1 MGTNPKRTVTV
12 QMVPQLAVVDTLGNK
27 ESNANWA
34 KETNLKPHCPE
45 PILSSPDHEQ
55 DTASMDTDNASKSDG
70 IVNTVVSDNPA
81 IGSQEE
87 AVVRDKQHLPDL
99 SFKGKDANAN
109 MAELSK
115 VDKQNKDCTA
125 KATDEVQMQNSLD
138 KSVSSQNGNTV
149 ISNADLSTH
158 DDTGFISSPPK
169 QNLETPHQA
178 NSETTAK
185 TSSQEPNAAS
195 QVASSVL
202 SSTTQNK
209 LANEPSHRTAAME
222 GPTPG
227 PDCKRYTEAST
238 MTSEPP
244 PTPSKQ
250 RHDIEVQ
257 AVAHTCTRGVCTSP
271 SLLPFAQRPS
281 IDAGVDTRHDDVPDS
296 DMLTVEAEV
305 SPRQNGNLGA
315 KPKDGSVNLCNTQ
328 PVYQI
333 NIEHSKPKVAEPHVG
348 NQKEPTAEA
357 PISKSVVSQESVK
370 VNAQSTSADTS
381 KTEASTSKEASKEES
396 KDKND
401 EDDTQKDKGV
411 QDVVWDEQGM
421 TWEVYGAS
429 VDPESL
435 GFAIQSHLQC
445 KIKEQERKLIAQV
458 SIRKSIS
465 DSPQR
470 RKNKRRQGNFF
481 RSMFQNVRR
490 PNCCSRA
497 TPSSVLD

>member
-12 QMVPQLAVVDTLGNK
+12 QMVPQLAAVDTLGNK

-34 KETNLKPHCPE
+34 KETNLKSHSPE
-45 PILSSPDHEQ
+45 PILSSPDHKP
-55 DTASMDTDNASKSDG
+55 DTQSMDTAPKSDG
-70 IVNTVVSDNPA
+70 TVSAVVSDKPA
-81 IGSQEE
+81 FGSQGE
-87 AVVRDKQHLPDL
+87 AVVSAKQHLSDL
-99 SFKGKDANAN
+99 PCDGKDANAN
-109 MAELSK
+109 MAQLLT
-115 VDKQNKDCTA
+115 VDKQNNDCTA
-125 KATDEVQMQNSLD
+125 KATDEVQTQNGSG
-138 KSVSSQNGNTV
+138 KNASSQNGNTDV
-149 ISNADLSTH
+149 RNTDLAAH
-158 DDTGFISSPPK
+158 DDTGFVSSPPK

-178 NSETTAK
+178 KCDTTAK
-185 TSSQEPNAAS
+185 TSSQEPTAVS

-202 SSTTQNK
+202 SSTTQNQ
-209 LANEPSHRTAAME
+209 LANEASHRTAVTE

-244 PTPSKQ
+244 PTPPKQ
-250 RHDIEVQ
+250 RHDMEVQ
-257 AVAHTCTRGVCTSP
+257 AVALTCTRGVCTSP
-271 SLLPFAQRPS
+271 SLLPFAPRPS
-281 IDAGVDTRHDDVPDS
+281 IDAGVGTRHDES
-296 DMLTVEAEV
+296 DMITIEAEV
-305 SPRQNGNLGA
+305 CPKENSNLGA

-333 NIEHSKPKVAEPHVG
+333 NIEHSKHKVAEPQAG
-348 NQKEPTAEA
+348 NQKEANAEA
-357 PISKSVVSQESVK
+357 PISKSEASQESAK
-370 VNAQSTSADTS
+370 VNAKSGSADTT
-381 KTEASTSKEASKEES
+381 KTGASTSKEES

-401 EDDTQKDKGV
+401 EEDKQKDKGV

-481 RSMFQNVRR
+481 RSMLQNVRR
-490 PNCCSRA
+490 PNCCSRP
-497 TPSSVLD
+497 TPSSVQD